1 MKGPIYTYPATSKR
15 CTYMGLHTLTL
26 HKQPVCP
33 ALVKSILMTAV
44 KHVPLGKYSRLSI
57 DSITVLSL
65 RGAGQDE
72 HSFGLLIST
81 GHSLVLWNCFEHFS
95 YQPSRVQCWEKHI

>member
-65 RGAGQDE
+65 RGAGQARALFWTVDFNRTFTCSLE
-72 HSFGLLIST
+72 LL
-81 GHSLVLWNCFEHFS
+81 
-95 YQPSRVQCWEKHI
+95 